1 MAQNE
6 YYTFNQGTVNGRIS
20 MNVRVFDILVK
31 ETVSKME
38 NVRLDASKGFSLSGT
53 KTVVSCSIKEND
65 VYIEIHV
72 KIKYGVKV
80 SQLTKSIQENIS
92 NSIKELTGVTVT
104 HIDIVVDD
112 IDFDQ
117 VRTIMFLPFFMLF
130 IFVIFYGKIV
140 NNYNYGGL

>member
-112 IDFDQ
+112 IDFD
-117 VRTIMFLPFFMLF
+117 
-130 IFVIFYGKIV
+130 
-140 NNYNYGGL
+140 